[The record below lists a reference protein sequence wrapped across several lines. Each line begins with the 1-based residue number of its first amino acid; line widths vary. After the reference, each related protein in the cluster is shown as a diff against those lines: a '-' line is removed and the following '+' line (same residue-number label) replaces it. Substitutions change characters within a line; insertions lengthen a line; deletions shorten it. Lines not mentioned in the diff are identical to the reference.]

1 MYKGRV
7 VKENG
12 LVFSVVVWKR
22 CWGGEIA
29 VVSKGGSSVESPE
42 VGRIKTAITLHHG
55 TLSRRLRCRCKG
67 CTITN

>member
-1 MYKGRV
+1 MYIGRV

-12 LVFSVVVWKR
+12 LVFSVVVW
-22 CWGGEIA
+22 GGEIA
-29 VVSKGGSSVESPE
+29 VVSKGGNSVESPE